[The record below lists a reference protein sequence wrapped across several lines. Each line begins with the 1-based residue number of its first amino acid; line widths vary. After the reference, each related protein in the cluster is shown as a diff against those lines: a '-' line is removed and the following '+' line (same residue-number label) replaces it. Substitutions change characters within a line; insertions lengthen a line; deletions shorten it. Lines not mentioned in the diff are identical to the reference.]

1 MKRLGVIGTLV
12 WDRIWHR
19 DPSAVQAQ
27 PIEEWGGIAY
37 SLAALGAHRP
47 EQWQIVP
54 ILKVGEDLAA
64 EARSF
69 LHGVPGLALGRS
81 VQVVP
86 HPNNR
91 VELRYHDAD
100 RRCERLTGGVPPWR
114 WTELEALVD
123 SLDALYLNF
132 ISGFEMELA
141 DLKQLRS
148 HFAGPIYADIH
159 SLLLGLTADGRR
171 VPQPLEAW
179 REWLRCVD
187 AVQLN
192 EDELATLAGNWG
204 DPWRFAADVLG
215 SETRLLLVTR
225 GPEGADYFAD
235 ADLPDDPLEWPR
247 LRASAVRRPAPLRTG
262 RIAPPAG
269 ALSGDPTGCGDVWGG
284 TLFVS
289 LLGGYTLE
297 DAIVC
302 AHTAAAR
309 NVMHYGAG
317 GLYAHLRGALHTAD
331 RA

>member
-1 MKRLGVIGTLV
+1 MKRLGVVGTLV

-19 DPSAVQAQ
+19 DGSAVQAQ

-37 SLAALGAHRP
+37 SLAALGAHCP
-47 EQWQIVP
+47 AGWQIVP

-64 EARSF
+64 EAGRFLRS
-69 LHGVPGLALGRS
+69 VPSLTVGRT

-91 VELRYHDAD
+91 VEIRYHDAH

-114 WTELEALVD
+114 WAELEPLVEG
-123 SLDALYLNF
+123 LDALYLNF
-132 ISGFEMELA
+132 ISGFEIELA
-141 DLKQLRS
+141 ELKQLRS

-159 SLLLGLTADGRR
+159 SLLLGRNADGWR
-171 VPQPLEAW
+171 VPQPLAAW

-192 EDELATLAGNWG
+192 EDELATLAGSWG
-204 DPWRFAADVLG
+204 DPWQFAADALDE
-215 SETRLLLVTR
+215 ETRLLLVTR
-225 GPEGADYFAD
+225 GPAGADYFAE

-247 LRASAVRRPAPLRTG
+247 LRSAPLRRPAPLRTG
-262 RIAPPAG
+262 RIAPHSG
-269 ALSGDPTGCGDVWGG
+269 ALSGDPTGCGDVWGS

-289 LLGGYTLE
+289 LLGGYALE
-297 DAIVC
+297 EAIVR
-302 AHTAAAR
+302 AHAAAGR
-309 NVMHYGAG
+309 NVTHLGAG
-317 GLYAHLRGALHTAD
+317 GLYAHLRGALHTTG